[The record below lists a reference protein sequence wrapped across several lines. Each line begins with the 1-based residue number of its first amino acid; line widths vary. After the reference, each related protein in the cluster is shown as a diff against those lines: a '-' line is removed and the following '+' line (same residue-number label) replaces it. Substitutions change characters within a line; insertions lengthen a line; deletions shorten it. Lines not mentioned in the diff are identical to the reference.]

1 MKIGLIPNTFK
12 EDILDVVTTL
22 ITKFKAHNIE
32 CVLSDSIKDLKKKFN
47 ETISSSEFLNH
58 KELSEKCDI
67 LISIGGDGTMLNT
80 AYEARESDA
89 KMLGLNFGKLGF
101 LAEFDMKSLDKLIDD
116 LRAGNYEIEERM
128 ALVAKSNHNDKIE
141 LFAIND
147 IVIDKGGWPKM
158 IQMTIK
164 VDGEYVTTFSADGI
178 IIATPTGSTGYSL
191 SAGGPIVS
199 PKSDVIT
206 LSPISPHSLTMRPLV
221 LSSKQKIS
229 IEVESHHTAVQVN
242 CDGQRVYNYTP
253 PVAIEISKK
262 EKGVNLVH
270 TNSTNYFE
278 ILRNKLFW
286 GLDIRNKS
294 HVKGEK

>member
-32 CVLSDSIKDLKKKFN
+32 CALSDSIKDLKKKFN

-80 AYEARESDA
+80 AYEARESNA

-128 ALVAKSNHNDKIE
+128 ALTAKSNHNDKIE

-164 VDGEYVTTFSADGI
+164 VDDEYVTTFSADGI

-191 SAGGPIVS
+191 STGGPIVS

-229 IEVESHHTAVQVN
+229 IEVVSHHTAVQVN

-262 EKGVNLVH
+262 EKGVKLVH

-286 GLDIRNKS
+286 GLDVRNKS